1 MKSIAIV
8 VAIFA
13 AGALGAPAVVLTS
26 AEEHAK
32 FLSISPYK
40 NFVDVADPHKVLGE
54 K

>member
-13 AGALGAPAVVLTS
+13 TGTLSAPVVTLTR

-40 NFVDVADPHKVLGE
+40 NFVDAADPHKVLGE
-54 K
+54 